1 VVLVHLV
8 EVESLQMR
16 KSEEDESLYREL
28 RQLEVGKRR
37 RERGT
42 AVWVR

>member
-1 VVLVHLV
+1 MHLV